1 MTERT
6 VSGTREAGCELVE
19 SIEGIYIATMTTLTP
34 DGKLHGRPMA
44 TQQAEFDG
52 DLWFYTYKDSAKV
65 SEIRENPQVQLGYN
79 KDEKQTWVDVF
90 GHAQIIEDDGKKKEL
105 WYEELRRYFPDS
117 PEDDN
122 VVLIKVKPDEAE
134 IWSSSDGTGENG
146 ENVKLEFSR
155 SKQ

>member
-6 VSGTREAGCELVE
+6 VSDMREAGLELE
-19 SIEGIYIATMTTLTP
+19 QSIEGIYIATMTTLTP

-44 TQQAEFDG
+44 TQQVEFDG
-52 DLWFYTYKDSAKV
+52 DLWFYTYKDSSKV
-65 SEIRENPQVQLGYN
+65 KEIRQNPQVQLGYN
-79 KDEKQTWVDVF
+79 KDEKQTWVDVT
-90 GHAQIIEDDGKKKEL
+90 GKAEIIEDDAKKKEL
-105 WYEELRRYFPDS
+105 WYEELRRYFPDG

-146 ENVKLEFSR
+146 ENVKLEFSNHSR
-155 SKQ
+155 

>member
-6 VSGTREAGCELVE
+6 VTGIEQAGRELVQN
-19 SIEGIYIATMTTLTP
+19 IEGIYIATMTTLTP

-65 SEIRENPQVQLGYN
+65 KEIQENPQVQLGYN
-79 KDEKQTWVDVF
+79 KDEKQTWVDIF
-90 GHAQIIEDDGKKKEL
+90 GHAQIIEDDNKKKEL
-105 WYEELRRYFPDS
+105 WYDELRRYFPDG

-134 IWSSSDGTGENG
+134 IWSSSGDPEQTG
-146 ENVKLEFSR
+146 ENVKLEFPR
-155 SKQ
+155 SS

>member
-6 VSGTREAGCELVE
+6 VDNRQDAGRELATN
-19 SIEGIYIATMTTLTP
+19 IQDIYIATMTTLTP

-44 TQQAEFDG
+44 TQQVEFDG
-52 DLWFYTYKDSAKV
+52 ELWFYSYKDSAKV
-65 SEIRENPQVQLGYN
+65 KEIQENSQIQLGYN
-79 KDEKQTWVDVF
+79 KDEKQTWVDVL
-90 GHAQIIEDDGKKKEL
+90 GQAEIIEDDAKKKEL
-105 WYEELRRYFPDS
+105 WYDELKRYFPNG

-146 ENVKLEFSR
+146 ENVKLEFS
-155 SKQ
+155 K